1 MNKDEY
7 GEIINGAETY
17 LEIADKLKRR
27 EAVVIGWTDELDTH
41 YDILFTNGAYKQNG
55 NLLQRGL
62 KGNELFV
69 SIMGKGAFGF
79 DSNTLKERGYIAE
92 KLNLGI
98 SETTQKL
105 TDLINGIIAELN

>member
-17 LEIADKLKRR
+17 TEIANKLKKC
-27 EAVVIGWTDELDTH
+27 EAVIIGWADEKDTH

-69 SIMGKGAFGF
+69 SIMSKGAFGF
-79 DSNTLKERGYIAE
+79 KTDTLKDRGYIAE
-92 KLNLGI
+92 KLNLAI
-98 SETTQKL
+98 NETTQKL
-105 TDLINGIIAELN
+105 TDLINGIIEELN